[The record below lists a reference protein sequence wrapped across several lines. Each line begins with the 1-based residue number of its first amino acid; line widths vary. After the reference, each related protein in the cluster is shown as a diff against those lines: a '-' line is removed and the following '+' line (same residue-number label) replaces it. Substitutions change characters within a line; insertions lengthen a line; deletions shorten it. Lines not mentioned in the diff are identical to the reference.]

1 MKKLNL
7 NLYESPYPP
16 TDTNVLWVD
25 VNESTGDIAT
35 IKKFENGEW
44 VPCLTQGEGG
54 SNPGDDLA
62 EGFQYIEESF
72 ESTEP
77 LTIKLQ
83 RTGEYGEYVDIEVWV
98 KIPDFKYNY
107 SGKDLRSNN
116 SVYVGEITS
125 RPDNSSYGG
134 YIEVITNFT
143 DIIQAA
149 EALYEDN
156 RNKFQFSVNGE
167 QHIATLGKSH
177 ASFRPNDVYI
187 GVDNRPSVSIDTKV
201 KIKTKLFTKNN

>member
-44 VPCLTQGEGG
+44 VPYLTQGEGG
-54 SNPGDDLA
+54 PNPGDDLA
-62 EGFQYIEESF
+62 EGYQYIEESF

-83 RTGEYGEYVDIEVWV
+83 QTGEYGEYVGIEVWV
-98 KIPDFKYNY
+98 NMPDFKYNF
-107 SGKDLRSNN
+107 GMEQNLRSNN
-116 SVYVGEITS
+116 SVYIGEMTS
-125 RPDNSSYGG
+125 RPNRYSCGG
-134 YIEVITNFT
+134 YIEVTTNFT

-167 QHIATLGKSH
+167 QHIATLGKSQ
-177 ASFRPNDVYI
+177 ASFRPNDVYP
-187 GVDNRPSVSIDTKV
+187 GTDNRPSVSIDTKV
-201 KIKTKLFTKNN
+201 KIKIKLFTKK

>member
-16 TDTNVLWVD
+16 TDTNVFWVD

-44 VPCLTQGEGG
+44 VPYLTQGGGG

-98 KIPDFKYNY
+98 NIPDFKYDYN
-107 SGKDLRSNN
+107 GQQLRSNN
-116 SVYVGEITS
+116 SAYTGGITS
-125 RPDNSSYGG
+125 GPNSSYGG

-143 DIIQAA
+143 DIIRAA

-167 QHIATLGKSH
+167 QNIATLSKSQ
-177 ASFRPNDVYI
+177 AIFKPNAVYP
-187 GVDNRPSVSIDTKV
+187 GTDNRPSVSIDTKV
-201 KIKTKLFTKNN
+201 KIKTKLFTKK

>member
-62 EGFQYIEESF
+62 EGCQYIEESF

-83 RTGEYGEYVDIEVWV
+83 QTGEYMEYVEIEVWV
-98 KIPDFKYNY
+98 NIPDFKYNY
-107 SGKDLRSNN
+107 DRKNLHGNN
-116 SVYVGEITS
+116 SVYIGGLTN
-125 RPDNSSYGG
+125 RHNSSSHGG
-134 YIEVITNFT
+134 YVEVITNFT

-167 QHIATLGKSH
+167 QHIATLGKSQ
-177 ASFRPNDVYI
+177 AIFRPNSAYT
-187 GVDNRPSVSIDTKV
+187 GTDNRPSVSIDTKV
-201 KIKTKLFTKNN
+201 KIKTKLFTKK